1 MNSVIPPGGMR
12 CSEVL
17 AQLSEFLDG
26 GLSVGERGAIE
37 AHVRVCPDCT
47 RFGGV
52 FSTVLGRLR
61 QERRTDPDAGR
72 APE

>member
-1 MNSVIPPGGMR
+1 MSPVDPPGGMR

-17 AQLSEFLDG
+17 AKLSEFLDG
-26 GLSVGERGAIE
+26 GLAAGERGAIE

-52 FSTVLGRLR
+52 FATVLGRFR
-61 QERRTDPDAGR
+61 QELRADPDAGR